1 MFSAER
7 ARLYVFLRKIK
18 NKNNSYHQ
26 CGMFRAWFIYE
37 PSALIQI
44 VELDIIKNGNFIVQ
58 AIEID
63 L

>member
-1 MFSAER
+1 M
-7 ARLYVFLRKIK
+7 I
-18 NKNNSYHQ
+18 H
-26 CGMFRAWFIYE
+26 W
-37 PSALIQI
+37 ALSQI